1 MRSLLKVWAQEYRNI
16 FSDYGVLLIF
26 YGAVILYPIFYPIP
40 YANEVLKET
49 PVAVVDLDQT
59 EMSRQVVRML
69 DAHEL
74 IRVATR
80 PTDMAEA
87 QQQFYERK
95 VYGIILI
102 PKDFERTILRGD
114 QGSIVNYADASYFLI
129 YRQVLTG
136 ISETL
141 GTLSAGIQVKQ
152 MMAKGLLQEQAM
164 ATAIPLPLI
173 SFPLF
178 NPSGGY
184 ASYIVPPVL
193 ILILQQTLLI
203 GIGMLGGTAR
213 EYSSPHYLCV
223 AQNRSNR
230 VLPLILGKAG
240 AYFSLYILH
249 SVYFFGVLFR
259 FYHFPQRGDLL
270 AALCFILPYL
280 LAVIFLG
287 MAIAS
292 LFRVREVAI
301 MVLLFSSIPI
311 LFLSGFAWPAGSIPG
326 WLFAVAHLIP
336 STAGIDG
343 FMKLYQMGATMHD
356 VLGEWFLLWGLAAL
370 YFILAWMLWSRLMK
384 RGQGVNSLRVVGQ
397 RIEGIEGNQL

>member
-1 MRSLLKVWAQEYRNI
+1 MKALLKVWAQEYRNI

-26 YGAVILYPIFYPIP
+26 YGAVLFYPIFYPIP

-49 PVAVVDLDQT
+49 PLAIVDLDQT
-59 EMSRQVVRML
+59 ALSRQVVRML

-74 IRVATR
+74 IRVASR
-80 PTDMAEA
+80 PADMTQA

-95 VYGIILI
+95 VYGIILV

-114 QGSIVNYADASYFLI
+114 QGSIVTYADAGYFLI
-129 YRQVLTG
+129 YRQVATG
-136 ISETL
+136 IAQTL
-141 GTLSAGIQVKQ
+141 GTLSAGIQIKRMSAQ
-152 MMAKGLLQEQAM
+152 GFLPEQAK
-164 ATAIPLPLI
+164 AAAIPLPVI
-173 SFPLF
+173 SYPLF
-178 NPSGGY
+178 NRSGGY

-213 EYSSPHYLCV
+213 EYASPHYLY
-223 AQNRSNR
+223 AARDQAGRI
-230 VLPLILGKAG
+230 LPLILGKAG

-259 FYHFPQRGDLL
+259 LYQYPQQGDLL
-270 AALCFILPYL
+270 VVLWFVLPYL

-301 MVLLFSSIPI
+301 MVLLFSSVPI

-326 WLFAVAHLIP
+326 WLFAIAHLIP

-343 FMKLYQMGATMHD
+343 FLKLFQMGATMHD
-356 VLGEWFLLWGLAAL
+356 VLGDWFLLWGLAAL
-370 YFILAWMLWSRLMK
+370 YFILAWVLWTRLMK
-384 RGQGVNSLRVVGQ
+384 KAERAG
-397 RIEGIEGNQL
+397 